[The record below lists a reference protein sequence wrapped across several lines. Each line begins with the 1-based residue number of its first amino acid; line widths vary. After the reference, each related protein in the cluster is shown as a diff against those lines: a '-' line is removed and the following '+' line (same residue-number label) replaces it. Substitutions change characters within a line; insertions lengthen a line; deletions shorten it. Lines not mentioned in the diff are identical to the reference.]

1 MQKLSKQL
9 KNKIINKILELEKVQ
24 GRLRG
29 YQNFFPIIHFDDRN
43 SIIISPYLS
52 FEVEDTSKVLLIDDC
67 GKKLFFQYRE
77 IL

>member
-1 MQKLSKQL
+1 MQKLSKQF
-9 KNKIINKILELEKVQ
+9 KNKIINRIITLEKVQ
-24 GRLRG
+24 GG
-29 YQNFFPIIHFDDRN
+29 YQSFFPIIHIDGRN
-43 SIIISPYLS
+43 SLIISPYLS

>member
-1 MQKLSKQL
+1 MQNLNKHL

-24 GRLRG
+24 CG
-29 YQNFFPIIHFDDRN
+29 YQSFFPLIHIDDRN
-43 SIIISPYLS
+43 SLIISPYLS
-52 FEVEDTSKVLLIDDC
+52 FEVEDTSKVLIIDDG

>member
-9 KNKIINKILELEKVQ
+9 KNKIINRIVTLEKVQ
-24 GRLRG
+24 CG
-29 YQNFFPIIHFDDRN
+29 YQVFFPIIHIDDRN
-43 SIIISPYLS
+43 SLIISPYLS

>member
-1 MQKLSKQL
+1 MQNLNKQL
-9 KNKIINKILELEKVQ
+9 KNKIINRIITLERVQ
-24 GRLRG
+24 SG
-29 YQNFFPIIHFDDRN
+29 YQSFFPIIHIDGRN
-43 SIIISPYLS
+43 SLIISPYLS

>member
-1 MQKLSKQL
+1 MQNLNKQL
-9 KNKIINKILELEKVQ
+9 KNKIINRIITLEKVQ
-24 GRLRG
+24 CG
-29 YQNFFPIIHFDDRN
+29 YQSFFPIIHFDDRN
-43 SIIISPYLS
+43 SLIINPYLN

>member
-1 MQKLSKQL
+1 MQNLSKQL
-9 KNKIINKILELEKVQ
+9 KNKVINKILELEKIKS
-24 GRLRG
+24 G
-29 YQNFFPIIHFDDRN
+29 YQSFFPIIHFEDRN
-43 SIIISPYLS
+43 SVIISPYLS

>member
-9 KNKIINKILELEKVQ
+9 KNKIINRIITLEKVQ
-24 GRLRG
+24 GG
-29 YQNFFPIIHFDDRN
+29 YQSFFPIIHFEDRN
-43 SIIISPYLS
+43 SVIISPYLS
-52 FEVEDTSKVLLIDDC
+52 FGVEDTSKVLILDDC

>member
-9 KNKIINKILELEKVQ
+9 KNKIINMILKLEKVQ
-24 GRLRG
+24 SG
-29 YQNFFPIIHFDDRN
+29 YQVFFPIIHIDDRN
-43 SIIISPYLS
+43 SLIISPYLS
-52 FEVEDTSKVLLIDDC
+52 FEVGGTSKVLLIDDC